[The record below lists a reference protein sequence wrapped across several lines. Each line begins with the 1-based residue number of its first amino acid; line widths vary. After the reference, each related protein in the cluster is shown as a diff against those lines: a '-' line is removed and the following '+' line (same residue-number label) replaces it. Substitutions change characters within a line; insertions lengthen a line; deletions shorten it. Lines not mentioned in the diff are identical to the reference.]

1 MSKFELMAIL
11 RPDMLETDIDKLMD
25 SISKKIKE
33 AAGVVIESSKWGKKH
48 LAYEIKGYT
57 QGYYI
62 LIIFKVNELLESDL
76 NSMVADN
83 PDVIRFML
91 IHDDKTIYQ

>member
-25 SISKKIKE
+25 SIFKKIKE

-62 LIIFKVNELLESDL
+62 LIIFQGNELLENDL

>member
-11 RPDMLETDIDKLMD
+11 RPDILEIDIDKLMD

-33 AAGVVIESSKWGKKH
+33 AAGVVIESSKWGKKY
-48 LAYEIKGYT
+48 LAYEIKGYS

-62 LIIFKVNELLESDL
+62 LIVFKGNELLESEL
-76 NSMVADN
+76 NSMLKDN
-83 PDVIRFML
+83 PDIIRYML
-91 IHDDKTIYQ
+91 IHNDKTIFN

>member
-1 MSKFELMAIL
+1 MSKFELMTIL
-11 RPDMLETDIDKLMD
+11 RPDMLETDIDKFMD
-25 SISKKIKE
+25 AVDKKIKDN
-33 AAGVVIESSKWGKKH
+33 GGDVIESSKWGKKY

-62 LIIFKVNELLESDL
+62 LIIFKGNELLESEL
-76 NSMVADN
+76 NSMLKDN
-83 PDVIRFML
+83 PNVIRFML

>member
-11 RPDMLETDIDKLMD
+11 SPDMLETDIDKLMD

-62 LIIFKVNELLESDL
+62 LIIFKGNELLENDL
-76 NSMVADN
+76 NSLVADN